1 MTNNKSIEVVFSPA
15 LIQFHDVKNKI
26 VVVIDIL
33 RATSSI
39 CVAFQT
45 GVKKILPVATPEEC
59 KIYKEF
65 DFVIAAERNAMKVEN
80 FDLGNSPF
88 EFENPLLAG
97 KSIAFTTT
105 NGTKAIKLAKEN
117 GAAKIVIASF
127 LNIDFLCNWL
137 LHQNESVVLLCS
149 GWKDK
154 FNIEDSLFAGAVVL
168 QLEKDFIVDCDSAI
182 AAKSLYSQHET
193 NLEEIIR
200 QSSHAKRF
208 KLLHLQTDDVSFC
221 LQKNT
226 TPLLPIL
233 EDEYLVRM

>member
-1 MTNNKSIEVVFSPA
+1 MTTNKSIEVVFSPA
-15 LIQFHDVKNKI
+15 LMRFHDVKNKI

-137 LHQNESVVLLCS
+137 LNQNESVVLLCS

-168 QLEKDFIVDCDSAI
+168 QLEKHFIVDCDSAI

>member
-1 MTNNKSIEVVFSPA
+1 MTTNKSIEVVFSPA
-15 LIQFHDVKNKI
+15 LMRFHDVKNKI

-45 GVKKILPVATPEEC
+45 GVKKILPVATSEEC

-137 LHQNESVVLLCS
+137 LNQNESVVLLCS

-168 QLEKDFIVDCDSAI
+168 QLEKHFIVDCDSAI

>member
-1 MTNNKSIEVVFSPA
+1 MTTNKSIEVVFSPA
-15 LIQFHDVKNKI
+15 LMRFHDVKNKI

-137 LHQNESVVLLCS
+137 LNQNESVVLLCS

-168 QLEKDFIVDCDSAI
+168 QLEKHFVVDCDSAI

>member
-1 MTNNKSIEVVFSPA
+1 MTTNKSIEVVFSPA

-137 LHQNESVVLLCS
+137 LNQNESVVLLCS

-168 QLEKDFIVDCDSAI
+168 QLEKHFIVDCDSAI